1 MTAVGFVL
9 LCMVWLAIQ
18 FDYPGH
24 KFKNLTKMFW
34 GIVLMLGVLLLAAG
48 IGMWLWRIM
57 P

>member
-34 GIVLMLGVLLLAAG
+34 GVVLILGVLFSAAG
-48 IGMWLWRIM
+48 IGVWLWRIM